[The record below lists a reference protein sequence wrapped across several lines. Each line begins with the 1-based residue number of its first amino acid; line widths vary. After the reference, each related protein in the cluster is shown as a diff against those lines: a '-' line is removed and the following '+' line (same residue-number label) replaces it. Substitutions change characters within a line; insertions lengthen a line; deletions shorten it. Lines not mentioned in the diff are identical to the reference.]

1 MASYNELKNK
11 GFKLLEEAG
20 IMDAALDAGLLLEH
34 VFGIDRNFLLLN
46 GDKDASD
53 KEGEYLDLIRK
64 RAEHVP
70 LQHLTGHQE
79 FMGLD
84 FAVNE
89 HVLIPRQ
96 DTECLVEEAMRY
108 VEDGMKVLD
117 VCTGSGCIIIS
128 LARYKN
134 GLEAYGCDI
143 SEEALDTAA
152 GNAESIGVNVGF
164 ILSDLYESTD
174 DKYDVIISNPPY
186 IASDVVPT
194 LMEEVR
200 DHEPHLALDG
210 GADGLDFYRRLI
222 EGADDHLLKGGM
234 IFFEIGFD
242 QGEAVRALLKGHGY
256 VDVEVVKDLA
266 GNDRVVHARR
276 AIL

>member
-1 MASYNELKNK
+1 M
-11 GFKLLEEAG
+11 
-20 IMDAALDAGLLLEH
+20 
-34 VFGIDRNFLLLN
+34 
-46 GDKDASD
+46 
-53 KEGEYLDLIRK
+53 
-64 RAEHVP
+64 
-70 LQHLTGHQE
+70 
-79 FMGLD
+79 
-84 FAVNE
+84 
-89 HVLIPRQ
+89 LIPRQ

-134 GLEAYGCDI
+134 NLEAYGCDI

-152 GNAESIGVNVGF
+152 GNAESNDVNVGF
-164 ILSDLYESTD
+164 ILSDLYESTE

-242 QGEAVRALLKGHGY
+242 QGEAVSALLKGHGY
-256 VDVEVVKDLA
+256 IDVEVVKDLA